1 MEIIIIEI
9 IISITII
16 IHVTLKSIK
25 RRHLQDRLLE
35 DQQAITEYERFKME
49 QEIKR
54 LEEKNKKL
62 KKQ

>member
-16 IHVTLKSIK
+16 IHFTLKSIK

-35 DQQAITEYERFKME
+35 DQQAITEYERFKMK

-54 LEEKNKKL
+54 LEEENKRL
-62 KKQ
+62 KKH

>member
-25 RRHLQDRLLE
+25 IRHLQDRLLE

-54 LEEKNKKL
+54 LEE
-62 KKQ
+62 